1 MITLP
6 WYGVQS
12 SPFSS
17 PASIFL
23 LCFSIFSFSLPMARV
38 MLNAPY
44 MFPRSVI
51 PTAGIPSRQAIST
64 SVSTSVVA
72 GRMEN

>member
-1 MITLP
+1 
-6 WYGVQS
+6 
-12 SPFSS
+12 
-17 PASIFL
+17 
-23 LCFSIFSFSLPMARV
+23 MARV

-72 GRMEN
+72 